1 MTNAA
6 AENNK
11 IPFIHSSSQDNDL
24 INFDETLGT
33 LIDGKWLIILVT
45 LIFFFFGLAK
55 AFLESPVYKSDA
67 LLQVNE
73 QSQTLAGLDPLTDL
87 LGNKIPVMAEIGV
100 IKSRMIL
107 GEAVA
112 NLDLDIIAKPKY
124 FPVIGEAIA
133 RRFSQRNQENAV
145 SKPLFDLSHYAWGG
159 EAIQIET
166 LAMPANWENKELIL
180 VAGTQ
185 GYFQLFKNDELILEA
200 EVDKLAS
207 KQLEGNQAPISIF
220 VSLLKSR
227 PNTQFTIIRQ
237 SSSSAI
243 SQLKGSLT
251 VREQD
256 ANSGLLE
263 LTLESSSP
271 GSAVEVL
278 NEIANIYVQQNVE
291 HKSAESQKTLA
302 FLEKQLP
309 ILKEQ
314 LEAANNILNEYK
326 NRMGSIDLS
335 VETRNMLDGIVGIK
349 TQETL
354 LRQNRDELRQR
365 YTEVHP
371 AVAAVDKQIARLQ
384 EQMRSHDAMVKTLPK
399 TQQVILELSA
409 DVEVKASLY
418 TTLLNNA
425 QTLRVAKEGTVG
437 DVRIIDYA
445 VLPEQP
451 IKPNRIQIIGIAFVL
466 GLFFGVVLVFIR
478 KSLRRGIETP
488 GLIEKQLNIP
498 VYATVPHSDNQEK
511 IANRYRKKSS
521 KTELNQQAILAL
533 EAKEDMAVESLRSL
547 RTTLHF
553 ALLEATNNIILIA
566 GPTPGIGKTFIST
579 NLATIM
585 ADAGKKILL
594 IDGDM
599 RKGYV
604 NKILGVSRENGLS
617 EIILNAVTVKDA
629 IQTIPQAN
637 FDFIST
643 GTIPPNPSELLLHE
657 NFANFLDS
665 VSKRYDLVIIDSP
678 PILAVTD
685 AAIISRMTSAVFM
698 VAKAGAHPMGE
709 LEQSARNLEHAGGN
723 VKGIVFNDMPVSS
736 SRIGYGYGYGYGKY
750 VYQYNYANKPNKLSA

>member
-1 MTNAA
+1 MTNATA
-6 AENNK
+6 GNNNV
-11 IPFIHSSSQDNDL
+11 PFIKSSNQYE
-24 INFDETLGT
+24 DEIVFLGEWLRI
-33 LIDGKWLIILVT
+33 LIDGKWLIILVM
-45 LIFFFFGLAK
+45 LIISFFGLAK
-55 AFLESPVYKSDA
+55 AFLDSPVYKSDA

-73 QSQTLAGLDPLTDL
+73 QSQTLTGLDPLTDL

-133 RRFSQRNQENAV
+133 RRFQQSNQENVV
-145 SKPLFDLSHYAWGG
+145 SEPLFGQFHYAWGG

-166 LAMPANWENKELIL
+166 LAMPANWENQELIL

-185 GYFQLFKNDELILEA
+185 GHFQLFKNDELILEG

-207 KQLEGNQAPISIF
+207 KQLEGNQVPISIF

-227 PNTQFTIIRQ
+227 PETQFTIIRQ

-243 SQLKGSLT
+243 SQLKGSLAI
-251 VREQD
+251 REQD

-271 GSAVEVL
+271 SSAVKVL

-326 NRMGSIDLS
+326 NRKGSIDLS
-335 VETRNMLDGIVGIK
+335 VETRNILEGIVEIT

-354 LRQNRDELRQR
+354 LSQNRDELRQR
-365 YTEVHP
+365 YTEAHP
-371 AVAAVDKQIARLQ
+371 AVVAVDKQIARLQ
-384 EQMRSHDAMVKTLPK
+384 EQMRSHDAMVKALPK

-425 QTLRVAKEGTVG
+425 QMLRVAKEGTVG

-498 VYATVPHSDNQEK
+498 LYATIPHSKGQEK
-511 IANRYRKKSS
+511 LFNKYRKRNS
-521 KTELNQQAILAL
+521 KKGLNQLAILAL
-533 EAKEDMAVESLRSL
+533 AAKEDMAVESLRSL
-547 RTTLHF
+547 RTTVHF
-553 ALLEATNNIILIA
+553 ALLEAKNNIILIA
-566 GPTPGIGKTFIST
+566 GPTPGVGKTFISS
-579 NLATIM
+579 NLASVM
-585 ADAGKKILL
+585 VDAGKKILL

-599 RKGYV
+599 RKGYL

-617 EIILNAVTVKDA
+617 EIILNTITAKEAT
-629 IQTIPQAN
+629 QTIPQAN
-637 FDFIST
+637 FDFIPT
-643 GTIPPNPSELLLHE
+643 GAIPPNPSELLLHE
-657 NFANFLDS
+657 NFTNFLES
-665 VSKRYDLVIIDSP
+665 VSQRYDLVIIDSP
-678 PILAVTD
+678 PILAVMD
-685 AAIISRMTSAVFM
+685 AAIIGRMTSAAFM
-698 VAKAGAHPMGE
+698 VAKAGVHPMGE
-709 LEQSARNLEHAGGN
+709 LEQSVRKLANAGAN
-723 VKGIVFNDMPVSS
+723 VKGIIFNDMPVSS
-736 SRIGYGYGYGYGKY
+736 SRYGYGYGKY
-750 VYQYNYANKPNKLSA
+750 VYQYNYGSKTNKLSA